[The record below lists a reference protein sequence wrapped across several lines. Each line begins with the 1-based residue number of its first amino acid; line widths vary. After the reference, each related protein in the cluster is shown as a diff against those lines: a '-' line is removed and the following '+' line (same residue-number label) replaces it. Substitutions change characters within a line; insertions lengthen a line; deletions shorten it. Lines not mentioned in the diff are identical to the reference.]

1 MTPGDPNDGTRTPK
15 VLHFERWIRRAKIP
29 AFLLGA
35 GLFAFH
41 VCLPAADFTEP
52 PQLHAEVLAGRLP
65 PLEQRLPTVPLVVS
79 PIEKPGRYGG
89 AWRMYL
95 NGHEH
100 GTLLSRTIGYEQLV
114 RWDPNWSR
122 VVPNVASS
130 WTVSADA
137 TTYEFRLR
145 PGMRWSDGHPFTAQD
160 IVAWIED
167 VAADTELN
175 PVPPPWLL
183 VNGRLPAC
191 TAEGEH
197 LVRFRFSE
205 PNALFLE
212 QLAGMRANEL
222 TRYPAHYFRPLHRRH
237 SPAAAEALAKALN
250 VTWAE
255 AFRTRYT
262 PWTWRNQQT
271 PTLDAWV
278 LETPYLPGAGEL
290 RAVRNPYYWKVDT
303 LGRQLPYLDR
313 LTMPIVDGDTKI
325 AEFIIAGDIGYQR
338 EGGLGPAN
346 RSKALEAEREKRI
359 RTVRIIPSIPGS
371 TAINLNLTHRDP
383 ELRRVL
389 GNRDVRVA
397 LSQAIDRERIIRE
410 VYGGEGRPWQV
421 APRPESP
428 FHHRRLGTQY
438 TELDRSGANRLLDAA
453 GVMRPAGEAV
463 RRLGDGRPFAIRGL
477 VPGLGNNEWP
487 AVLDRVRE
495 DWREVGVDFEWEVV
509 PRERFYQLV
518 DDNRHDAAIW
528 WPGGGH
534 SVALEP
540 EYYVPITFE
549 RLGPLRV
556 PYAVP
561 WARWFLDP
569 HAPNAEE
576 PPAPVRQ
583 QMEVFRKIVAEPD
596 NRKRAELVARLLDES
611 AEQFYV
617 LGIGLEPV
625 TLAARSPGFRNVPA
639 SHYGSWLYPDPGP
652 LNPCQ
657 FFLDAPDAPPQ

>member
-1 MTPGDPNDGTRTPK
+1 MVCPVR
-15 VLHFERWIRRAKIP
+15 RWLLSMKMP
-29 AFLLGA
+29 ALLLGA
-35 GLFAFH
+35 GLFAIP
-41 VCLPAADFTEP
+41 VRLTAADFTEP
-52 PQLHAEVLAGRLP
+52 PQLRAEVLAGRLP
-65 PLEQRLPTVPLVVS
+65 PLEQRLPAVPLVVS

-89 AWRMYL
+89 TWRMYL
-95 NGHEH
+95 NGYEH
-100 GTLLSRTIGYEQLV
+100 GTLLSRSIGYEQLV

-137 TTYEFRLR
+137 KHYEFRLR
-145 PGMRWSDGHPFTAQD
+145 PGMRWSDGQPFTAHD

-167 VAADTELN
+167 VAGDAELN

-183 VNGRLPAC
+183 VNGRLPEC
-191 TAEGEH
+191 TAPGEYVVH
-197 LVRFRFSE
+197 FRFPE

-222 TRYPAHYFRPLHRRH
+222 TRYPAHYFRPIHRRH
-237 SPAAAEALAKALN
+237 NPAAAEALAQELKA
-250 VTWAE
+250 TWAE

-262 PWTWRNQQT
+262 PWTWRNQKT

-278 LETPYLPGAGEL
+278 LETPYLPGTNEL
-290 RAVRNPYYWKVDT
+290 RAARNPYYWKVDT
-303 LGRQLPYLDR
+303 LGRQLPYIDR
-313 LTMPIVDGDTKI
+313 LSMTIVDRDEQI
-325 AEFIIAGDIGYQR
+325 AEGIIAGDIGYQR

-346 RSKALEAEREKRI
+346 RFKALEAEREGRI

-389 GNRDVRVA
+389 GDRQVRIA
-397 LSQAIDRERIIRE
+397 LSKAIDRERIIRE
-410 VYGGEGRPWQV
+410 VYRGEGQPWQV

-428 FHHRRLGTQY
+428 FHHRTLGTQY
-438 TELDRSGANRLLDAA
+438 TGLDRADANRLLDAA
-453 GVMRPAGEAV
+453 GLNRPAGEAM
-463 RRLGDGRPFAIRGL
+463 RRLGDGRPFAIHAL
-477 VPGLGNNEWP
+477 VPGLGNIEWK
-487 AVLDRVRE
+487 AVLDRVRD
-495 DWREVGVDFEWEVV
+495 DWREVGVEFGWEIV

-528 WPGGGH
+528 WGGGGH

-561 WARWFLDP
+561 WARWFLNP
-569 HAPNAEE
+569 QAPDAEE
-576 PPAPVRQ
+576 PPAPVRD
-583 QMEVFRKIVAEPD
+583 QMAMFRKLMAEPD
-596 NRKRAELVARLLDES
+596 ARKRAGLITQILDVA
-611 AEQFYV
+611 AEEFYV
-617 LGIGLEPV
+617 LGISLEPV
-625 TLAARSPGFRNVPA
+625 TLAARSPAFRNVPA
-639 SHYGSWLYPDPGP
+639 SHFSSWLYPDPGP

-657 FFLDAPDAPPQ
+657 FFLDTPESLPP